1 MRPIGPI
8 RPIGL
13 IGLIGLMSL
22 LSSCQP
28 DEELA
33 PQQHTI
39 EMMGY
44 VSWFDENVARTRAW
58 LPPSGY
64 SLYDDGDNT
73 ICISFTKD
81 GEEPKNGH
89 FFKGSGGNWRTNL
102 EIDPAEISTPF
113 YLYGYA
119 PNNQGIRY
127 SITDKNGNVS
137 TGSEYSEG
145 AIITLENVPTV
156 MTSDLCVLV
165 GARNGEADYKENED
179 YRVTGLQRGT
189 FSYQAK
195 AITGGSS
202 AGNYIFLLFDHIYSS
217 LNINMKVHADYNALR
232 TIKIKDLTVQSSGDN
247 SLTKEKT
254 TVTVTLDA
262 NDNGDDPIANITF
275 TPTGETKK
283 EATVFHSSEGLALGT
298 GYWNS
303 ESFFMPYGVTKLVM
317 KSTYDVYDKQ
327 GNRVREN
334 CEATN
339 TFDLKKMFGERF
351 EKVERG
357 DRYTINLTI
366 RPTYLY
372 MLSEPDLDSPTM
384 TVE

>member
-1 MRPIGPI
+1 M
-8 RPIGL
+8 
-13 IGLIGLMSL
+13 
-22 LSSCQP
+22 
-28 DEELA
+28 A
-33 PQQHTI
+33 PQQPTI
-39 EMMGY
+39 EVMGY
-44 VSWFDENVARTRAW
+44 VSLFDENVAQTRAW
-58 LPPSGY
+58 LPPSGFL
-64 SLYDDGDNT
+64 LYDYDNS

-89 FFKGSGGNWRTNL
+89 FFKGSGGKWRTNL
-102 EIDPAEISTPF
+102 EIESSEISTPF
-113 YLYGYA
+113 YLYGYV
-119 PNNQGIRY
+119 PNSQGIRY

-145 AIITLENVPTV
+145 AIITLQNVPTV

-165 GARNGEADYKENED
+165 GARNGEADYSENED

-217 LNINMKVHADYNALR
+217 LNVNMKVHAEYNALR
-232 TIKIKDLTVQSSGDN
+232 TIKLKDLTVQSSGDY

-262 NDNGDDPIANITF
+262 NDNGDDPITNISF
-275 TPTGETKK
+275 TPTGETKE
-283 EATVFHSSEGLALGT
+283 EANVFHSSTGLALGT
-298 GYWNS
+298 SYWNN

-327 GNRVREN
+327 GNLVREN

-339 TFDLKKMFGERF
+339 TFDLKKLFGERF
-351 EKVERG
+351 EKVDRG